1 VEDAYDLVVVGAGPA
16 GTTLASLIK
25 RHRPSAR
32 VLIVEKAAFPRHH
45 VGESLLPGMVHV
57 LREIGAYDLIK
68 NAGFPRKFGATF
80 LWGRGREPWDADF
93 VTFGREV
100 LEKYGDVLTDESSWQ
115 VVRAQY
121 DSLLLEHARALGAE
135 VLMPASAVEPIEK
148 DGRIEGLVLE
158 TGGKKRRVSARL
170 VADASGQAGFLS
182 RFRKVRRCREDLRH
196 VAAYAYYRGARWK
209 HEYVGYPD
217 KTKIFVCSVP
227 EGWFWF
233 IPISRDVVSVG
244 LVSKAARAKER
255 GGEDYRAFFERALRS
270 CAELW
275 PQLEG
280 AEVLK
285 GMDPAEPDKDF
296 FTISDWSFESEA
308 ASGPGWAAVGDAAFF
323 IDPLLS
329 SGVTLAHL
337 SAHRAA
343 YALLTAWEEDDAAL
357 ADALWK
363 DYDRYCREISGSFL
377 DLVRHWYGGHE
388 NPEQWWEN
396 ARGVLRSAAP
406 LELGARSSFIGVI
419 TGAYAHYER
428 AYADPGW
435 LFASNR
441 RALSAWGTA
450 ADAGP
455 GAPLPDSALPRW
467 RVPPEFGEAFV
478 PVSGAGRLRP
488 IARVGFPA
496 GTGDPLDDFAR
507 PKRRLLPGPHLAI
520 VRSVD
525 GRADVAQIKLRLRA
539 ELALPADAIDAQ
551 VERLLRDLA
560 SLGVLEL
567 SDGPGAAAAEPAL
580 GLERLRDGEARLRR
594 GDAAGAERA
603 LSAAIAAGEGGR
615 WALALRGEARRRLG
629 RAPEALADLDA
640 ALAPEVRAK
649 GADRAAVLRAEFDAL
664 IARGWIEDRARA
676 SRAALKLDAG
686 DAAGARAEADA
697 ALRLNPGQSDAL
709 KVRAQALRA
718 LGDLEGA
725 RRDLEAVRG
734 MLGGGKTP

>member
-16 GTTLASLIK
+16 GTTLASLVK
-25 RHRPSAR
+25 RHRPPAR
-32 VLIVEKAAFPRHH
+32 VLILEKAAFPRHH

-57 LREIGAYDLIK
+57 LREIGAYDTIK

-121 DSLLLEHARALGAE
+121 DSLLLEHARGLGAE
-135 VLMPASAVEPIEK
+135 VAMPAAALELIEE
-148 DGRIEGLVLE
+148 DGRVAGLVVE
-158 TGGKKRRVSARL
+158 AGGERRRVRARL
-170 VADASGQAGFLS
+170 VADCSGQAGFLS
-182 RFRKVRRCREDLRH
+182 RFRKVRRYREDMRH
-196 VAAYAYYRGARWK
+196 VAAYAYFRGARWK

-233 IPISRDVVSVG
+233 IPISRDIVSVG
-244 LVSKAARAKER
+244 LVSKAALARER
-255 GGEDYRAFFERALRS
+255 GGEDYRAFFERALKS

-280 AEVLK
+280 AETIS
-285 GMDPAEPDKDF
+285 GMDPAAPDKDF

-308 ASGPGWAAVGDAAFF
+308 AHGPGWAAVGDAAFF

-337 SAHRAA
+337 GAHRAA
-343 YALLTAWEEDDAAL
+343 YALLTAWEEGDAAL
-357 ADALWK
+357 EAALWD

-388 NPEQWWEN
+388 NPELWWEN
-396 ARGVLRSAAP
+396 ARGALRAAAP
-406 LELGARSSFIGVI
+406 LDLSARSSFVGVI

-428 AYADPGW
+428 AYADPAW

-441 RALSAWGTA
+441 RGLSAWGTA

-455 GAPLPDSALPRW
+455 GAPVPDSAVPRW
-467 RVPPEFGEAFV
+467 RAAPVVDEVFV

-488 IARVGFPA
+488 LARVSFPA
-496 GTGDPLDDFAR
+496 GTGHPLDDFAR
-507 PKRRLLPGPHLAI
+507 PKRRLLPAPHLAI
-520 VRSVD
+520 VRAVD
-525 GRADVAQIKLRLRA
+525 GRADVGEIKRRLRA
-539 ELALPADAIDAQ
+539 ELALPADAIDLQAD
-551 VERLLRDLA
+551 RLLRDLVG
-560 SLGVLEL
+560 LGVLEL
-567 SDGPGAAAAEPAL
+567 AAGPGAADAEPRTRL
-580 GLERLRDGEARLRR
+580 KSLRDAEALLQR

-603 LSAAIAAGEGGR
+603 LSAALAGGEGGP

-629 RAPEALADLDA
+629 RAREARADYDA
-640 ALAPEVRAK
+640 ALAPAARAA

-664 IARGWIEDRARA
+664 IARGWIEDRVRA
-676 SRAALKLDAG
+676 GLAALSLDAG
-686 DAAGARAEADA
+686 DAAAARAEADA
-697 ALRLNPGQSDAL
+697 ALRLNSGSFDAL

-734 MLGGGKTP
+734 MLGGGRGA